1 MRQHPLCVFTR
12 QIAQSYKNREFSNEN
27 EGLDMSLNDRSYEEK
42 RDYIRMRVEAD
53 VSLIYAGQI
62 IPAVCI
68 DLSSSGMQV
77 QAPRT
82 FKVGDKLSVRI
93 ESDHA
98 ALKGLEAETEVVW
111 VTDEADGGQKLGLTI
126 VKMN

>member
-1 MRQHPLCVFTR
+1 
-12 QIAQSYKNREFSNEN
+12 
-27 EGLDMSLNDRSYEEK
+27 MSRNDRDYDEK
-42 RDYIRMRVEAD
+42 RDYIRMRVD
-53 VSLIYAGQI
+53 VDISLVYAGQI

-82 FKVGDKLSVRI
+82 FKIGDKLSVRI
-93 ESDHA
+93 DSEHA

-111 VTDEADGGQKLGLTI
+111 LTDLEDGGQKLGLAI
-126 VKMN
+126 VSMR